1 MPELTSISCSDGK
14 LTVGVVEHVMDWLLS
29 IDFLISLVSLISL
42 ISLISPMSPM
52 RDGRGGGEEIGKE
65 IEGCAARPVEGQ

>member
-1 MPELTSISCSDGK
+1 M
-14 LTVGVVEHVMDWLLS
+14 GVVEHVMDWLLS

-42 ISLISPMSPM
+42 ISPMSPV
-52 RDGRGGGEEIGKE
+52 RDGRGGGEGIGKE